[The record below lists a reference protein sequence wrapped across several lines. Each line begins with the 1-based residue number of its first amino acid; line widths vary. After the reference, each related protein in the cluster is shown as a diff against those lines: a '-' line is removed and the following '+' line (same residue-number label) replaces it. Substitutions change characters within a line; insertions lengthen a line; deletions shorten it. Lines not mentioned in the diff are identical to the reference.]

1 MCYLFMSSNKETPKE
16 TIKPKDDPQVVP
28 GSGEKMVNKQIY
40 SLMDNN
46 NKKAADVMASKGVD
60 AAVEHMFKH
69 PETGEKM
76 DYATMRYFYG

>member
-1 MCYLFMSSNKETPKE
+1 MSSNKESPKK
-16 TIKPKDDPQVVP
+16 TTTSTTDPQVVP
-28 GSGEKMVNKQIY
+28 GSGEKIVNKQIY

-46 NKKAADVMASKGVD
+46 NKKAADVMVSKGVD

>member
-46 NKKAADVMASKGVD
+46 NKKAADVMVSKGID
-60 AAVEHMFKH
+60 AAVEHMLKH
-69 PETGEKM
+69 PETGKKM
-76 DYATMRYFYG
+76 DYATMRYYYG

>member
-1 MCYLFMSSNKETPKE
+1 MSSNDNNVKEITSETTTQSPK
-16 TIKPKDDPQVVP
+16 KDPEVKP
-28 GSGEKMVNKQIY
+28 GSGEAIGSTNY
-40 SLMDNN
+40 NAMDKN
-46 NKKAADVMASKGVD
+46 NKKAADIMVSKGID

>member
-1 MCYLFMSSNKETPKE
+1 MSSNKEIPKE
-16 TIKPKDDPQVVP
+16 TTKPTDDSKVIP
-28 GSGEKMVNKQIY
+28 GSGEKLVNKQVY

-69 PETGEKM
+69 PNTGKKM
-76 DYATMRYFYG
+76 DYATMRYYYG

>member
-16 TIKPKDDPQVVP
+16 TTKPKDDPQVVP
-28 GSGEKMVNKQIY
+28 GSGEKLVNKQVY

-46 NKKAADVMASKGVD
+46 NKKAADVMASKGIE

-69 PETGEKM
+69 PETGKKM
-76 DYATMRYFYG
+76 DYATMRYYYG